1 MNAYVKNGFKKEAE
15 ALATAQLQAWLEAE
29 GEPRANKAFFV
40 ASEWGHT
47 LKEDGSMEGILSGW
61 GHRFFFEKNSVAAPL
76 ILTRWQKV
84 DNNPHFEAEESHLE
98 NDWNAMEIR

>member
-61 GHRFFFEKNSVAAPL
+61 EHRFFFEKNSVDAPL

-98 NDWNAMEIR
+98 NDWKAMEIR